1 MSMGPILYID
11 RSTITSD
18 AVHELRG
25 KAAELVEFVESREPR
40 LLCYGFVIDA
50 DAREMTVAAVHPDSA
65 SLELHLQLGGPRF
78 AAISRYITLR
88 SIEVIGEP
96 SPAATEAIHAKAR
109 LLGNATVRIV
119 PLEPGFARSLTA
131 GNDAEPRSP
140 I

>member
-1 MSMGPILYID
+1 
-11 RSTITSD
+11 
-18 AVHELRG
+18 
-25 KAAELVEFVESREPR
+25 
-40 LLCYGFVIDA
+40 
-50 DAREMTVAAVHPDSA
+50 MTVAAVHPDSA

-131 GNDAEPRSP
+131 GDGVA
-140 I
+140 

>member
-1 MSMGPILYID
+1 M
-11 RSTITSD
+11 
-18 AVHELRG
+18 
-25 KAAELVEFVESREPR
+25 
-40 LLCYGFVIDA
+40 
-50 DAREMTVAAVHPDSA
+50 VAAVHPDSA